1 MEVKMFVEL
10 HMIQNFVPSN
20 LNRDD
25 AGNPKECE
33 FGGYRRARISSQC
46 LKHAIRMEPLFAKTV
61 SAPYGLGDRTKLMAN
76 ELIKPILLQAG
87 KSADDAVSVVS
98 RFAKAYAQSIE
109 KDGATTSILVYI
121 SPEEVQEA
129 AQALLSQWDTVL
141 PNTEAANKV
150 LNDLAKQL
158 LNKYEKFTSAPDIAL
173 FGRMLAIKPSAKV
186 LDAACQV
193 AHAISTHTVSMEMD
207 FFTAVDHISGQ
218 SGAGMMGYIGFNS
231 ACFYRYARIDW
242 KQLVNNLNGDIVLAR
257 RTVEGFL
264 RAAVVAVPSGMKNSF
279 GQFNPT
285 SFQLAVVRE
294 DGMGWS
300 LANAF
305 VKPVSPTPSVD
316 LVTASVMALDR
327 YWQRLCEVYGDGTL
341 KRVAALSITEPPVK
355 LKALASHEVASQAAW
370 FAAVTEALPVGEV

>member
-1 MEVKMFVEL
+1 MFVEL

-87 KSADDAVSVVS
+87 KSEVDALSVVS

-109 KDGATTSILVYI
+109 KDGVTTSILVYI

-129 AQALLSQWDTVL
+129 AQSLLSQWDTVV

-193 AHAISTHTVSMEMD
+193 AHAISTHAVSMEMD

-242 KQLVNNLNGDIVLAR
+242 TQLLSNLNGDTALAR

-305 VKPVSPTPSVD
+305 VKPVSPTPNVD

-327 YWQRLCEVYGDGTL
+327 YWQRLCEVYGDTTL
-341 KRVAALSITEPPVK
+341 KRVAALSITEPPVN
-355 LKALASHEVASQAAW
+355 LKALAPHEVASQEAW
-370 FAAVTEALPVGEV
+370 FAAVTGALPVGEV